1 MAIPMPEKPDPM
13 IATRWSL
20 MRLARRGYG
29 RNRRSRSVIDVT
41 DRASSRDRGPVR
53 HNRPP

>member
-20 MRLARRGYG
+20 SSWPGEGTGETGVLA
-29 RNRRSRSVIDVT
+29 
-41 DRASSRDRGPVR
+41 P
-53 HNRPP
+53 

>member
-20 MRLARRGYG
+20 MRLPGEGTGKTGVLA
-29 RNRRSRSVIDVT
+29 
-41 DRASSRDRGPVR
+41 P
-53 HNRPP
+53 